1 MAINRLRVEW
11 SGSAVVGPGL
21 TTFYGTGFTAADM
34 SAAVNDYFQAVRT
47 EVPSGITWTTPMGG
61 DVLDEVTGAL
71 TGTWGTGGSFQ
82 TSSNGAGGYAAGVG
96 VRHTLQTQSV
106 VNGRRVRGSFFLVP
120 IRSGLYDNDG
130 SIVNSSLTTI
140 DAAAQALYTAL
151 NTEWVVWSRPTATR
165 AGSAAEVTGVT
176 TPDRVSWLRSRRT

>member
-11 SGSAVVGPGL
+11 SGNAVTGPGL

-34 SAAVNDYFQAVRT
+34 SAAVQDYFTAVRDL
-47 EVPSGITWTTPMGG
+47 VPAGVTWTIPQGG
-61 DVLDEVTGAL
+61 DVLDETTGDLTGA
-71 TGTWGTGGSFQ
+71 WGSGGAFQ
-82 TSSNGAGGYAAGVG
+82 VSSSSDRDYAAGVG
-96 VRHTLQTQSV
+96 VRHVLQTATV
-106 VNGRRVRGSFFLVP
+106 VGGRRVRGAFFLVP
-120 IRSGLYDNDG
+120 LHVLAYDADG
-130 SIVNSSLTTI
+130 SIDNTVLTTI